1 MRVMGWAEVIVAH
14 RLLVAQPDVLRE
26 LVRCRLLSIRG
37 LAEILGLAPPA
48 DVQTSQTERL
58 MRHDAYRRVRGRIQQ
73 ARWGA

>member
-1 MRVMGWAEVIVAH
+1 MGWAEVIVAH

-48 DVQTSQTERL
+48 DVRTSQTKRL
-58 MRHDAYRRVRGRIQQ
+58 MRHDAYRRNKGRVVQTQ
-73 ARWGA
+73 WSA